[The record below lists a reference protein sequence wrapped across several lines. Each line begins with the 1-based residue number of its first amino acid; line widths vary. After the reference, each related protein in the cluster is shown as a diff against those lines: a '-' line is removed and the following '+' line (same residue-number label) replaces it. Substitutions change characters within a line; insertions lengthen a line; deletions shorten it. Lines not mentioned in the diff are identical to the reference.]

1 MAELLEN
8 SELEVENIDDIELA
22 KYVAVVVN
30 KEEIKEKGLENIIPI
45 KNVELEENNIK
56 KKQDNYSFP

>member
-1 MAELLEN
+1 M
-8 SELEVENIDDIELA
+8 
-22 KYVAVVVN
+22 AVVVN